1 MGPSAVNLSG
11 PHSILVS
18 WRPVP
23 EGFVHGILLGYR
35 ILYRVLSIA
44 EEDVRQPTLT
54 ATAKPTALNFTLTG
68 LLNYAVYDIRVL
80 AFTMKGDGV
89 ETQSIIAGVLK
100 L

>member
-1 MGPSAVNLSG
+1 M
-11 PHSILVS
+11 
-18 WRPVP
+18 
-23 EGFVHGILLGYR
+23 HGILLGYR

-44 EEDVRQPTLT
+44 EEDVSQPTLI

-89 ETQSIIAGVLK
+89 ETHSIIAGVLK

>member
-1 MGPSAVNLSG
+1 M
-11 PHSILVS
+11 
-18 WRPVP
+18 
-23 EGFVHGILLGYR
+23 HGILLGYR

-44 EEDVRQPTLT
+44 EEDVSQPTLI

-68 LLNYAVYDIRVL
+68 LLNYAIYDIRVL
-80 AFTMKGDGV
+80 AFTVKGDGA

>member
-1 MGPSAVNLSG
+1 M
-11 PHSILVS
+11 
-18 WRPVP
+18 
-23 EGFVHGILLGYR
+23 HGILLGYR

-54 ATAKPTALNFTLTG
+54 AIAKPTALNFTLTG

-80 AFTMKGDGV
+80 AFTVIGDGA

>member
-1 MGPSAVNLSG
+1 M
-11 PHSILVS
+11 
-18 WRPVP
+18 
-23 EGFVHGILLGYR
+23 HGILLGYR

>member
-1 MGPSAVNLSG
+1 M
-11 PHSILVS
+11 
-18 WRPVP
+18 
-23 EGFVHGILLGYR
+23 HGILLGYR

-44 EEDVRQPTLT
+44 EEDVSQPTLI

-80 AFTMKGDGV
+80 AFTVKGDGA
-89 ETQSIIAGVLK
+89 ETQSIITGVLK

>member
-1 MGPSAVNLSG
+1 M
-11 PHSILVS
+11 
-18 WRPVP
+18 
-23 EGFVHGILLGYR
+23 HGILLGYR

-44 EEDVRQPTLT
+44 EEDVSQPTLI

-80 AFTMKGDGV
+80 AFTVKGDGA